1 MMKNEAVAAAEEEVE
16 INAATI
22 TTHQHRPK
30 RTTTQ
35 INLSLSHPIN
45 NNPVKTPIAPQKH
58 HPRIT
63 ITTINKNSRTKAA
76 LIMAAIT
83 HRRINPLQV
92 ISHNKTRP
100 HLKRHQRLQIVKM
113 TNQRLVKITKRRKTN
128 RG

>member
-1 MMKNEAVAAAEEEVE
+1 MMKNEVVAAAEEEVE

-22 TTHQHRPK
+22 TTNQHRPK
-30 RTTTQ
+30 KTTIQ

-45 NNPVKTPIAPQKH
+45 NNPVKTPRAPQKH

-63 ITTINKNSRTKAA
+63 TTTINKNSRTKAA

-92 ISHNKTRP
+92 ISHSKTPR
-100 HLKRHQRLQIVKM
+100 HLKRHQRLHKIKM
-113 TNQRLVKITKRRKTN
+113 INQRLVKITKRRETN

>member
-1 MMKNEAVAAAEEEVE
+1 MMKNEVVAAAEEEVE

-30 RTTTQ
+30 RTTIQ

-45 NNPVKTPIAPQKH
+45 NNPVKTPIAPQNH

-63 ITTINKNSRTKAA
+63 TITINKNSRTKAA

-92 ISHNKTRP
+92 ISHSKTRR
-100 HLKRHQRLQIVKM
+100 HLKRHQRLHKIKM
-113 TNQRLVKITKRRKTN
+113 INQRLVKITKRRKTN